1 MSRRDTLIDWLN
13 DAYATEQNQI
23 QVLQSHVKDAEDQPA
38 IRSRLES
45 HLAETRRH
53 AEMVDQCIQDLGGS
67 TSTTKSVMG
76 KISGMFAGAGTGAAD
91 DEMVK
96 NCLADYSME
105 HFEIACYRGLITAA
119 EALGEGRVADTC
131 RRILRDEE
139 QMAAWLQE
147 QVPTVVEGYIVRQA
161 A

>member
-1 MSRRDTLIDWLN
+1 
-13 DAYATEQNQI
+13 
-23 QVLQSHVKDAEDQPA
+23 
-38 IRSRLES
+38 
-45 HLAETRRH
+45 
-53 AEMVDQCIQDLGGS
+53 
-67 TSTTKSVMG
+67 
-76 KISGMFAGAGTGAAD
+76 
-91 DEMVK
+91 
-96 NCLADYSME
+96 ME

-119 EALGEGRVADTC
+119 EELGEGRVADTC